1 MLKWREKFMH
11 KSKVKEKFRKK
22 EPIFCAKTNLSDPST
37 VEIFGYLGFDCVWI
51 DMEHGPINYETVRNQ
66 VRAAKMTGM
75 DTMIRV
81 SKGSYSDYIRPLEM
95 DATGLM
101 VPHIF
106 TPEEA
111 SQIVRWTFFH
121 PKGLRP
127 IDGGNSDGPFCMRPV
142 SDYVKYSNE
151 EKFLMIQIE
160 DKEAVDR
167 IDEITDVEGIDI
179 FFIGT
184 LDLSHSYGKPGD
196 FNNPEFVA
204 GRDKTIDVLVKKKK
218 RWGIP
223 CSMEE
228 IPKYHS
234 LGCSF
239 FVLGSD
245 TSAIAAA
252 FKDKIKK
259 VKKMGFKFKKP
270 FEGPGGRY

>member
-1 MLKWREKFMH
+1 MH
-11 KSKVKEKFRKK
+11 KSKVKEKLQRN
-22 EPIFCAKTNLSDPST
+22 EPIFCAKTNLCDPST

-75 DTMIRV
+75 DSMIRV

-95 DATGLM
+95 DASGLM

-111 SQIVRWTFFH
+111 SQVVRWTFFN

-127 IDGGNSDGPFCMRPV
+127 IDGGNSDGPFAMRPV
-142 SDYVKYSNE
+142 SDYIKYCNE

-160 DKEAVDR
+160 DKEAVER

-184 LDLSHSYGKPGD
+184 SDLSHSYGKPGD
-196 FNNPEFVA
+196 FDNPEFVA
-204 GRDKTIDVLVKKKK
+204 GRDKVIDILVKKKK
-218 RWGIP
+218 HWGMP
-223 CSMEE
+223 CAIAD
-228 IPKYHS
+228 IPKYYS
-234 LGCSF
+234 LGCVF
-239 FVLGSD
+239 FGIGSD
-245 TSAIAAA
+245 VTALITA
-252 FKDKIKK
+252 FKGKIEEIRKL
-259 VKKMGFKFKKP
+259 GFTFRSS
-270 FEGPGGRY
+270 FEL